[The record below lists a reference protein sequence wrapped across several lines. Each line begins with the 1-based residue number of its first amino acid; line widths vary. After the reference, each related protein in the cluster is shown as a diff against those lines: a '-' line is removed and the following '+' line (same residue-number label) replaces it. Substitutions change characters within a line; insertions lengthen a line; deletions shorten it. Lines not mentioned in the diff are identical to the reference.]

1 MALQNFVDN
10 NLPTIKAAWLNAVD
24 LIQNVV
30 TGSAG
35 GIAVTGTISAAATNG
50 SGILALSSSTG
61 TNGVTETFTNTGG
74 TYTIGVDNSVGDIF
88 GSVYSFGLNIPTSRT
103 FDVNVNNT
111 QVMRVSSTGLA
122 VTGAVGA
129 DGVLTIAQASAGA
142 SRINMTGGYD
152 DKMGLT
158 FSNNGSGSYNSM
170 ALVET
175 QGATPTLSVMGVSG
189 IAPNADLTTGY
200 TELATFTYGIGLA
213 VTGTTSTTT
222 GMAVGGATAGA
233 GGIAFPA
240 TAVAVADA
248 NTLDDYEEGAWTPV
262 PTAISGA
269 FTTVGTVSGTYTKVG
284 RLVSLYYSIIIT
296 DKGTGSA
303 GMLVSGLPFA
313 ASGYAVGS
321 GYQTS
326 NGTQNIVH
334 VVSGTTTLQVFK
346 YDGTDPVVNTQLMRG
361 SVTYFA

>member
-1 MALQNFVDN
+1 MSDYNKITDYAAKDALLSGDSVKRVKGSEIGADFDAVAVAVATKA
-10 NLPTIKAAWLNAVD
+10 NLATPSFT
-24 LIQNVV
+24 
-30 TGSAG
+30 TG
-35 GIAVTGTISAAATNG
+35 
-50 SGILALSSSTG
+50 
-61 TNGVTETFTNTGG
+61 
-74 TYTIGVDNSVGDIF
+74 IGV
-88 GSVYSFGLNIPTSRT
+88 
-103 FDVNVNNT
+103 
-111 QVMRVSSTGLA
+111 
-122 VTGAVGA
+122 GA
-129 DGVLTIAQASAGA
+129 ASAG
-142 SRINMTGGYD
+142 T
-152 DKMGLT
+152 
-158 FSNNGSGSYNSM
+158 
-170 ALVET
+170 
-175 QGATPTLSVMGVSG
+175 
-189 IAPNADLTTGY
+189 
-200 TELATFTYGIGLA
+200 
-213 VTGTTSTTT
+213 
-222 GMAVGGATAGA
+222 

-321 GYQTS
+321 GYQAS
-326 NGTQNIVH
+326 SGTQNIVH
-334 VVSGTTTLQVFK
+334 VVTGTTTLQVFK